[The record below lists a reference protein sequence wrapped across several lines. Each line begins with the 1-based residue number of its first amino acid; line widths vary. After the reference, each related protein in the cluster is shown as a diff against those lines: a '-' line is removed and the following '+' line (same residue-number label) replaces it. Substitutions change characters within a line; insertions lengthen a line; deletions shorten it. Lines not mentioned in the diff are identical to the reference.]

1 MTLSCISL
9 DALLSLVVSLLTFS
23 QNASLASRR
32 DAAKH
37 TTALQTALASVS
49 VCLSV
54 CLSVWCCR
62 GGERERTTSKV
73 VSNQESAD
81 SPVRT
86 YVLQVFLLAAV
97 AQLSRGFKREVFL
110 PLQPV
115 GLHVAFTLERLE
127 GEIQSSDNT

>member
-1 MTLSCISL
+1 MLLLQVSMTPPNIQQHCRQLFKC
-9 DALLSLVVSLLTFS
+9 DRVF
-23 QNASLASRR
+23 
-32 DAAKH
+32 
-37 TTALQTALASVS
+37 
-49 VCLSV
+49 VCLV
-54 CLSVWCCR
+54 LQ

>member
-1 MTLSCISL
+1 MLLLQVSMTPPNIQQHCRQLFKC
-9 DALLSLVVSLLTFS
+9 VCVF
-23 QNASLASRR
+23 
-32 DAAKH
+32 
-37 TTALQTALASVS
+37 

-54 CLSVWCCR
+54 CLVLQ

-110 PLQPV
+110 PFQPV